1 MSDKMNRPL
10 GCDLKR
16 EWVEYAVELEAQLA
30 WHRERDTRA
39 QLELQDL
46 VTENARLKILADNY
60 SAIAID
66 SNTENAKLRE
76 ALLEVV
82 TISDRKHDAWDKAK
96 ALLEVENGTQENN

>member
-1 MSDKMNRPL
+1 MDDKMNRPL

-16 EWVEYAVELEAQLA
+16 EWVEYAVELEA
-30 WHRERDTRA
+30 
-39 QLELQDL
+39 
-46 VTENARLKILADNY
+46 ENARLKILADNY